1 MGSEESEALGSASVA
16 SAPHL
21 MAFSPQPHMQKLRKE
36 ENGREPRLTM
46 EAAPP
51 PADSP
56 RAAASGDVQ
65 KLHPLI
71 SLSPLYPALQSGC
84 PRPSHHTERCSWNPG
99 RCSSEKRM
107 MTVGP
112 GDSGAGGPGS
122 PLAGSLLSPSSA
134 PSSSKSPSK
143 E

>member
-21 MAFSPQPHMQKLRKE
+21 VAFSPQPHMQKLRKE

-51 PADSP
+51 PPDDSP
-56 RAAASGDVQ
+56 GAAASGDVQ

-71 SLSPLYPALQSGC
+71 SLSALCPALQIGC

-99 RCSSEKRM
+99 RCSSKEDD
-107 MTVGP
+107 
-112 GDSGAGGPGS
+112 DSRAWG
-122 PLAGSLLSPSSA
+122 
-134 PSSSKSPSK
+134 
-143 E
+143 